1 MHLPILLFLFLGMV
15 ASGETEKSAI
25 QIVAHHVMTF
35 VNAVSSKK
43 KDVILQL
50 FNTTA
55 DDQKNVD
62 QFIEKFQGLHIS
74 FSSAKFNKNGEIEST
89 VRIAEKIPARVN
101 PASPTG
107 WIITQ
112 LGGQEPGSAGRKP
125 FSMCHV
131 GLLWCAIES
140 VVEWGKHI
148 HEQ

>member
-1 MHLPILLFLFLGMV
+1 MV

-89 VRIAEKIPARVN
+89 VRIAEKIPARVVLSKN
-101 PASPTG
+101 SASPTG

>member
-1 MHLPILLFLFLGMV
+1 MV

-25 QIVAHHVMTF
+25 QIVAHHMMTF

-62 QFIEKFQGLHIS
+62 QFIEKFQGLHVS

-89 VRIAEKIPARVN
+89 ARIAGKIP
-101 PASPTG
+101 G
-107 WIITQ
+107 
-112 LGGQEPGSAGRKP
+112 K
-125 FSMCHV
+125 
-131 GLLWCAIES
+131 
-140 VVEWGKHI
+140 VVLSKACNRWGIVLKY
-148 HEQ
+148 